1 MLPVQATDSRILV
14 QLSATDA
21 VFSDNDIVQNRKMA
35 LPRGIEPLF
44 QP

>member
-21 VFSDNDIVQNRKMA
+21 VFSDTRQRYRAKS
-35 LPRGIEPLF
+35 
-44 QP
+44 